1 MTEPSRAALSPG
13 LLGRGR
19 VGRHGEDRPRR
30 HSVGLRVEDGR
41 RERLLRERRR
51 GRHDGRQ
58 APGARR
64 VEGEGGFRRP
74 ARDHT
79 REVPSARGRVQD
91 DAPSRDRGRERRDAS
106 PAGIRGP
113 GAAGAQDR
121 REARGRSKLVRAEGV
136 TPYTRGRLVDLPR
149 SAPWREAFVSEM
161 ANFPV
166 GRHDYLVDSF
176 VWAVKAFMSGSE
188 FRKPGPFALRP
199 GPRPSGREA
208 ELARVAEE
216 MEMRRTL
223 SPDLDEADAP
233 CIQAFGGWG

>member
-1 MTEPSRAALSPG
+1 MQLFPPDCWGEAASVDTAKIG
-13 LLGRGR
+13 LVVTAWDCASKTGAANDYSANVAVAGTT
-19 VGRHGEDRPRR
+19 
-30 HSVGLRVEDGR
+30 DGR
-41 RERLLRERRR
+41 LLVLDAWKGKADFADLPAIILARYQALAAAYRTTPLLAIEDASA
-51 GRHDGRQ
+51 GTQVLQVFEAQ
-58 APGARR
+58 APQVPRIA
-64 VEGEGGFRRP
+64 VKP
-74 ARDHT
+74 A
-79 REVPSARGRVQD
+79 
-91 DAPSRDRGRERRDAS
+91 
-106 PAGIRGP
+106 
-113 GAAGAQDR
+113 
-121 REARGRSKLVRAEGV
+121 GRSKLVRAEGV

-166 GRHDYLVDSF
+166 GRHDDLVDSF

-233 CIQAFGGWG
+233 CIQAFGGWDF